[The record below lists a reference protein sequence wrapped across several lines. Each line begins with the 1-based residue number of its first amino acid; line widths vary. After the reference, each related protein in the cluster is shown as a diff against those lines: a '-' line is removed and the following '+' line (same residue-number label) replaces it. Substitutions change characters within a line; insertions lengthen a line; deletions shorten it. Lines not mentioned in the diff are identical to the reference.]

1 VVAAISLPGGRLMA
15 ALEAACADSTS
26 AGARGILPV
35 GHVSAEKRPPDQA
48 ASEADSPSNA
58 DGAGARYWLEHAGHA
73 FELRQGPVVV
83 GRSSDC
89 NLVVDDA
96 LVSRRHAQLRVEG
109 GSVFVEDLG
118 SANGVLVN
126 DERIDGRRE
135 LQPGDRIGI
144 GKQQLVIR
152 VRTTASR
159 PSGEPRRTWDR
170 TVSGMDMEDLLE
182 HSPTQTNVSATE
194 RGDGTLDLIAG
205 VVDKVLALGRAD
217 EAERMLTMRL
227 HGLLEAA
234 QARRAISSRSA
245 EGAARYA
252 VKLAAATSKGGW
264 VDYVFQ
270 LYGCLARPL
279 PGEIVDELYQVL
291 RRISGV
297 SVDGLRE
304 YVATLRA
311 HQSEYGPA
319 ERFLVQ
325 RIEGLERLAALL

>member
-1 VVAAISLPGGRLMA
+1 
-15 ALEAACADSTS
+15 
-26 AGARGILPV
+26 
-35 GHVSAEKRPPDQA
+35 VSAERKSPDRVVPEA
-48 ASEADSPSNA
+48 AKSSNA

-73 FELRQGPVVV
+73 FELRQGPIVV

-96 LVSRRHAQLRVEG
+96 LVSRRHAQLGVEG
-109 GSVFVEDLG
+109 GRVFVEDLG
-118 SANGVLVN
+118 SANGALVN
-126 DERIDGRRE
+126 DERIDRKRE
-135 LQPGDRIGI
+135 LLPGDRISI
-144 GKQQLVIR
+144 GKQQLFIR
-152 VRTTASR
+152 VRTVVDRAGDESR
-159 PSGEPRRTWDR
+159 HTWDR
-170 TVSGMDMEDLLE
+170 TVTGIDVDECLE
-182 HSPTQTNVSATE
+182 HSPTVTSVSP
-194 RGDGTLDLIAG
+194 GDRCEEVPDLISG
-205 VVDKVLALGRAD
+205 VVDKVLALGRAE
-217 EAERMLTMRL
+217 EAERMLAMRL

-234 QARRAISSRSA
+234 QAGRTMPPRSA
-245 EGAARYA
+245 EHAVRYA

-291 RRISGV
+291 RRLSGI

-304 YVATLRA
+304 YIATLRA
-311 HQSEYGPA
+311 HQAEYGPA

>member
-1 VVAAISLPGGRLMA
+1 VSADKIPPDRAEPEANSSLN
-15 ALEAACADSTS
+15 ADS
-26 AGARGILPV
+26 V
-35 GHVSAEKRPPDQA
+35 
-48 ASEADSPSNA
+48 
-58 DGAGARYWLEHAGHA
+58 GARYWLEHAGHA
-73 FELRQGPVVV
+73 FELRQGPIVV

-96 LVSRRHAQLRVEG
+96 LVSRRHAQLKVEG

-126 DERIDGRRE
+126 DERIEGRRE
-135 LQPGDRIGI
+135 LRPDDRIGI
-144 GKQQLVIR
+144 GKQQMVIR
-152 VRTTASR
+152 ARTTASR
-159 PSGEPRRTWDR
+159 IGGQPRRTWDQ
-170 TVSGMDMEDLLE
+170 TISGVDTDEFLE
-182 HSPTQTNVSATE
+182 HSPTQTNVLPVE
-194 RGDGTLDLIAG
+194 RTDDALDLIAG
-205 VVDKVLALGRAD
+205 VVDKVLALGRTE
-217 EAERMLTMRL
+217 EAERMLAMRL

-234 QARRAISSRSA
+234 QARRALSA
-245 EGAARYA
+245 RTAERAGRYA
-252 VKLAAATSKGGW
+252 VKLAAATNKSGW

-279 PGEIVDELYQVL
+279 PGEIVDELYQIL

-304 YVATLRA
+304 YIATLRA

>member
-1 VVAAISLPGGRLMA
+1 VSSEKSPPDRE
-15 ALEAACADSTS
+15 ALEADSS
-26 AGARGILPV
+26 
-35 GHVSAEKRPPDQA
+35 S
-48 ASEADSPSNA
+48 SA
-58 DGAGARYWLEHAGHA
+58 DGAGARYWLEHGGHA
-73 FELRQGPVVV
+73 FELRQGPIVV

-96 LVSRRHAQLRVEG
+96 LVSRRHAQLRLDG
-109 GSVFVEDLG
+109 GRVFVEDLG

-152 VRTTASR
+152 VRTATHRA
-159 PSGEPRRTWDR
+159 SGEPRRTWDR
-170 TVSGMDMEDLLE
+170 TISGVEMDEFLE
-182 HSPTQTNVSATE
+182 QSPTQTNVLPAE
-194 RGDGTLDLIAG
+194 RGDEGLDLISG
-205 VVDKVLALGRAD
+205 VVDKVLALGRVD
-217 EAERMLTMRL
+217 EAERMLATRL
-227 HGLLEAA
+227 QGLLEAA
-234 QARRAISSRSA
+234 QARRAIPSRSA
-245 EGAARYA
+245 ERAARYA

-270 LYGCLARPL
+270 LYGGLARPL

-297 SVDGLRE
+297 RVDGLRE

>member
-1 VVAAISLPGGRLMA
+1 MSVEKSPPR
-15 ALEAACADSTS
+15 
-26 AGARGILPV
+26 R
-35 GHVSAEKRPPDQA
+35 AEP
-48 ASEADSPSNA
+48 EADGSSNA
-58 DGAGARYWLEHAGHA
+58 DGVGARYWLEHAGHA
-73 FELRQGPVVV
+73 FELRQGPIVV

-96 LVSRRHAQLRVEG
+96 SVSRRHAQLKVEG
-109 GSVFVEDLG
+109 GRVFVEDLG

-126 DERIDGRRE
+126 DERIDRRRE
-135 LQPGDRIGI
+135 LQPDDRIGI
-144 GKQQLVIR
+144 GKQQMVIR
-152 VRTTASR
+152 VRTTTASR
-159 PSGEPRRTWDR
+159 AGGQPRRTWDQ
-170 TVSGMDMEDLLE
+170 TISGIDTDEMAD
-182 HSPTQTNVSATE
+182 HSPTQTDVSPAG
-194 RGDGTLDLIAG
+194 RGYEALDLISG

-217 EAERMLTMRL
+217 EAERMLAMRL

-234 QARRAISSRSA
+234 QARRSVSA
-245 EGAARYA
+245 HNAERAARYA
-252 VKLAAATSKGGW
+252 VKLAAATGKSGW

-270 LYGCLARPL
+270 LYGCLGRPL

-291 RRISGV
+291 RRVNGV

-304 YVATLRA
+304 YIATLRA